1 MITEKID
8 IVIPV
13 FRQLELTRRCVE
25 TVLREPDAAMGT
37 IHLINDASPEM
48 ELADYCRQVAA
59 NDRIALTEHEDN
71 QGFVFSVNEGLKAAG
86 DRDVVIL
93 NSDTEVPL
101 GWLRRLKF
109 AAHGNP
115 DAASVTP
122 FSNNATI
129 CSYPDF
135 CKENGLPL
143 ELGVEEV
150 DQFFGQANRGVS
162 IEVPTGVG
170 FCMYL
175 RRAAIDDVGG
185 FDEEAFGRGYG
196 EENDWCL
203 RASAKGWKHYLCADL
218 YVYHAGGASFGAEAE
233 ALQANAMAVIATRYP
248 DYERQIAHF
257 IEADPIEPARHAVD
271 LVRPDTSIVLSESRA
286 RERAERVSRYELD
299 RQRHDQVTRLD
310 RLLIETREAAKS
322 EAGQY
327 ESMLTS
333 VRAEALARE
342 AQYQAQVD
350 EMAGG
355 YAALDT
361 EHQRLTRF
369 WVVRFWG
376 DLMRR
381 LGH

>member
-1 MITEKID
+1 MTRSID

-13 FRQLELTRRCVE
+13 YRQLKLTRRCVE
-25 TVLREPDAAMGT
+25 SVLREPDAAIGT
-37 IHLINDASPEM
+37 IHLINDASPEQ
-48 ELADYCRQVAA
+48 ELADYCRQAAA
-59 NDRIALTEHEDN
+59 NDRIELIEHEDN
-71 QGFVFSVNEGLKAAG
+71 QGFVFSVNEGLEAAG
-86 DRDVVIL
+86 DRNVVIL

-101 GWLRRLKF
+101 GWLHRLKL
-109 AAHGNP
+109 AAQANP

-135 CKENGLPL
+135 CRENELPPGL
-143 ELGVEEV
+143 GGKEV
-150 DQFFGQANRGVS
+150 DQLFAKANEGVS

-170 FCMYL
+170 FCMFL
-175 RRAAIDDVGG
+175 RRAAIDEVGG
-185 FDEEAFGRGYG
+185 FDEEGFGRGYG

-233 ALQANAMAVIATRYP
+233 TLQANAMAVISSRYP
-248 DYERQIAHF
+248 DYERQIADF
-257 IEADPIEPARHAVD
+257 IEADPIEPVRHAVD
-271 LVRPDTSIVLSESRA
+271 LVRPDTAAVLSESRA
-286 RERAERVSRYELD
+286 RERAERASGYELD

-310 RLLIETREAAKS
+310 ELLVTTRDAAQA

-327 ESMLTS
+327 ESILQS
-333 VRAEALARE
+333 ERAEAAARE
-342 AQYQAQVD
+342 VQYQAQVD
-350 EMAGG
+350 EMAEG
-355 YAALDT
+355 YAALDA

-369 WVVRFWG
+369 WVVRFWSG
-376 DLMRR
+376 FMRR

>member
-1 MITEKID
+1 MTRSID

-13 FRQLELTRRCVE
+13 YRQLELTRRCVE
-25 TVLREPDAAMGT
+25 SALREPDAALGT
-37 IHLINDASPEM
+37 IHLINDASPEQ
-48 ELADYCRQVAA
+48 ELAEYCRQAAA
-59 NDRIALTEHEDN
+59 NDRIELIEHEDN
-71 QGFVFSVNEGLKAAG
+71 QGFVFSVNEGLEVAG

-101 GWLRRLKF
+101 GWLHRLKL
-109 AAHGNP
+109 AAQANP

-135 CKENGLPL
+135 CRENELPPGL
-143 ELGVEEV
+143 GGKEV
-150 DQFFGQANRGVS
+150 DQLFAKANEGVS

-170 FCMYL
+170 FCMFM
-175 RRAAIDDVGG
+175 RRAAIDEVGG
-185 FDEEAFGRGYG
+185 FDEEGFGRGYG

-233 ALQANAMAVIATRYP
+233 TLQANAMAVISSRYP
-248 DYERQIAHF
+248 DYERQIADF
-257 IEADPIEPARHAVD
+257 IEADPIEPVRHAVD
-271 LVRPDTSIVLSESRA
+271 LVRPDTAAVLSESRA
-286 RERAERVSRYELD
+286 RARAERASRYELD
-299 RQRHDQVTRLD
+299 RQRHGQVTRLD
-310 RLLIETREAAKS
+310 QLLIETRDAAQA

-327 ESMLTS
+327 ESILQS
-333 VRAEALARE
+333 ERAEAAARE
-342 AQYQAQVD
+342 VQYQAQVD
-350 EMAGG
+350 EMAAG
-355 YAALDT
+355 YAALDA

-369 WVVRFWG
+369 WVVRFWSG
-376 DLMRR
+376 LMRR